1 MRKEIRAT
9 DGHRCTQIASL
20 LLYLCSSVFIRGP
33 LLLPVR
39 ADIIDR
45 IAVSVGNRVI
55 TASDIEREIRV
66 NSFLNGVKP
75 DLSRASKRATA
86 EKMVEQKLI
95 QRELETSRYPQPDP
109 AEIEPALADF
119 KAAHFKDDAEYARSL
134 ADYGITDQDVRN
146 ELLWQRTLLRF
157 IGIRFRPGVQVSD
170 QDIQK
175 YFDETVAPAARA
187 AHPGEPV
194 TLEDYRNQIEEK
206 LTGDRADEEMG
217 RWLKEASKRNEIVY
231 HEEAFG

>member
-1 MRKEIRAT
+1 MRAE
-9 DGHRCTQIASL
+9 
-20 LLYLCSSVFIRGP
+20 
-33 LLLPVR
+33 
-39 ADIIDR
+39 IIDR
-45 IAVSVGNRVI
+45 IAVSVGDRVI
-55 TASDIEREIRV
+55 TVSDIEREIRV
-66 NSFLNGVKP
+66 NSFLNGTRP

-109 AEIEPALADF
+109 GEIEPALAEF
-119 KAAHFKDDAEYARSL
+119 KATQFKDDAEYASAL

-170 QDIQK
+170 EDIQK
-175 YFDETVAPAARA
+175 YFQESVEPAARA
-187 AHPGEPV
+187 AHPGQPV

-206 LTGDRADEEMG
+206 LTGDRADQEMD
-217 RWLKEASKRNEIVY
+217 RWLKEARKRTEIVY

>member
-1 MRKEIRAT
+1 LKKEFRAT
-9 DGHRCTQIASL
+9 DGHGFTRITSVFS
-20 LLYLCSSVFIRGP
+20 YLCSSVFICGP
-33 LLLPVR
+33 FPLPAR

-55 TASDIEREIRV
+55 TVSDIEREIRV
-66 NSFLNGVKP
+66 TSFLNGVQP
-75 DLSRASKRATA
+75 DLSRAGKRATA

-95 QRELETSRYPQPDP
+95 QRELETARYPQADA
-109 AEIEPALADF
+109 AEIEPVLADF

-134 ADYGITDQDVRN
+134 TACGITEQDVRD
-146 ELLWQRTLLRF
+146 ELLWQRSMLRF
-157 IGIRFRPGVQVSD
+157 IAIRFRPGVQVSD

-194 TLEDYRNQIEEK
+194 KLEDYRGQIEEK
-206 LTGDRADEEMG
+206 LTGDRADEDLN
-217 RWLKEASKRNEIVY
+217 RWLALARKRNEIVY